1 LHNFEGAKRDY
12 EVVVRAPSLG
22 GMKASAY
29 NNLASLLVSEGKLE
43 EAEKAFGDAIKQRP
57 VRRDY
62 RVNRSLVRRR
72 RGRYIE
78 ATKDILAV
86 RAVNEDEDLGE
97 GKYNEEMGSEA
108 ESPRIDPEVALMP
121 VLPEDPIIMTLKKP
135 PEVRWAG
142 DLVILVEFLKQ
153 IKFFAPMKYETLA
166 LTEIARRLI
175 LREFIKGQS
184 IFEEGDPGDSFYI
197 VLEGVVALTKIV
209 SENPKDDPIIIKR
222 LYRGE
227 AFGETSLREEGGKRS
242 AGAFAEQPLM
252 MVSLSRQDYSEV
264 IQEHS
269 SILQSEVRKVIS
281 SCNCFRSW
289 KKRNIKAIAST
300 AVLKV
305 FSAENVI
312 LKAGDDPSEFYI
324 IKSGVVKLFKPTPK
338 AMCEKA
344 ELKERVTSSSGIF
357 NICNSRLF
365 IQKHIVFRSGY

>member
-1 LHNFEGAKRDY
+1 M
-12 EVVVRAPSLG
+12 RAPSLG